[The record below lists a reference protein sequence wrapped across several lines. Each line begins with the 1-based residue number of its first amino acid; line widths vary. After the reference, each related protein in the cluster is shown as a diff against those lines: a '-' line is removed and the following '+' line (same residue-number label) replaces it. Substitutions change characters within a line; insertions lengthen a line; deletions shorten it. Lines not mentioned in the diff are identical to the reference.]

1 MCIAD
6 FGPLGRTNSFCP
18 VRWVQAP
25 SAVKDA
31 AGFRLGLSLFRLL
44 IAVLFATGIAEAHPV
59 SQGAMEVVIFPDR
72 IAVRATVSSEEV
84 LVAAAFGG
92 QKTSLPLEAVR
103 GHGNYLLAHLK
114 VTADGRLLVGRVV
127 EAPKQAFGRPS
138 YALEYPLTQGA
149 PTRVE
154 FRQDVLREFE
164 FAPGNPWEA
173 SYLVRIAQEG
183 RPAAEGLLLT
193 SKEPLIFDDRRH
205 AGGSVLAA
213 AGMAGPFV
221 RHGVTHILTGYDHL
235 LFVTA
240 LVLAVTSLWDLLKVI
255 TAFTLAHTIT
265 LALAALD
272 LFRLPATI
280 VEPMIAAS
288 IVVVAIQNVFW
299 PKRSQGRSRLLVAF
313 VFGLFHGLGFAGGLL
328 DAMTDMQASGAAAAI
343 AAFSVGVEIGHQ
355 LVVAPAYCAMRV
367 LHRAQLAK
375 TRPEC
380 FVKRYGSALISV
392 AGMIYLVAALRE
404 ASP

>member
-1 MCIAD
+1 
-6 FGPLGRTNSFCP
+6 
-18 VRWVQAP
+18 
-25 SAVKDA
+25 
-31 AGFRLGLSLFRLL
+31 
-44 IAVLFATGIAEAHPV
+44 
-59 SQGAMEVVIFPDR
+59 
-72 IAVRATVSSEEV
+72 
-84 LVAAAFGG
+84 
-92 QKTSLPLEAVR
+92 
-103 GHGNYLLAHLK
+103 
-114 VTADGRLLVGRVV
+114 
-127 EAPKQAFGRPS
+127 
-138 YALEYPLTQGA
+138 
-149 PTRVE
+149 
-154 FRQDVLREFE
+154 
-164 FAPGNPWEA
+164 
-173 SYLVRIAQEG
+173 
-183 RPAAEGLLLT
+183 
-193 SKEPLIFDDRRH
+193 
-205 AGGSVLAA
+205 
-213 AGMAGPFV
+213 
-221 RHGVTHILTGYDHL
+221 
-235 LFVTA
+235 
-240 LVLAVTSLWDLLKVI
+240 
-255 TAFTLAHTIT
+255 
-265 LALAALD
+265 